1 MASVYRKKTG
11 VYYISVMF
19 QRKRIT
25 RSLGTRS
32 YKTARKL
39 ISQVEKQILSDMI
52 NGTKES
58 NSGPLSFHQLADR
71 YLVFPNHDWS
81 DSTRRRYRILLDNYL
96 TDGLPAN
103 PTTRAMTIRV
113 VNSCNNWGF
122 KHGFISK
129 PVRLPGGSKWES
141 RHRVLNKD
149 ELQLLFDEIK
159 DERFNSF
166 VRFAYYTGARA
177 GEIRCLQRNSIF
189 PKHLVVNGKS
199 GNRIIKL
206 NSQAREILNQR
217 DELWSYRRDFVS
229 HKFKKEARRLGIP
242 DIRFHDL
249 RRTFGYN
256 LIRQGRPIYEVSKL
270 LGHSSVTT
278 TERHY
283 APLLA
288 TEIDDFVL

>member
-113 VNSCNNWGF
+113 VNSCNNWGY
-122 KHGFISK
+122 KNGLISK

-206 NSQAREILNQR
+206 NSQAREILNKR

-229 HKFKKEARRLGIP
+229 HKFKKEVRRLGIP

-283 APLLA
+283 APLLT
-288 TEIDDFVL
+288 TEIDDFIL

>member
-11 VYYISVMF
+11 VYYMSVMF

-52 NGTKES
+52 NGNKGS
-58 NSGPLSFHQLADR
+58 NNSPLSFPQLVDR

-113 VNSCNNWGF
+113 VNSCNNWGY
-122 KHGFISK
+122 KNGLISK

-206 NSQAREILNQR
+206 NSQAREILNKM

-229 HKFKKEARRLGIP
+229 HKFKKEVRRLGIP

-283 APLLA
+283 APLLT
-288 TEIDDFVL
+288 TEIEDFVL

>member
-81 DSTRRRYRILLDNYL
+81 DSTRRRYRILLDNYVAG
-96 TDGLPAN
+96 GLPDN

-113 VNSCNNWGF
+113 VNSCNNWGY
-122 KHGFISK
+122 KNGLISK
-129 PVRLPGGSKWES
+129 PVRLQGGSKWES

-206 NSQAREILNQR
+206 NSQAREILNKR

-283 APLLA
+283 APLLT
-288 TEIDDFVL
+288 TEIEDFVL